1 MKQSQQCNII
11 SERLEQQV
19 KRTEAM
25 VKLLIIW
32 SPRRFSRWRLLP
44 VKFGG
49 LRKTNPAHIKNSG
62 VSFICTFTCT
72 SLTSFLYYSSFYKK
86 KYISPAYVV
95 ISFYL
100 AMSLFQHCVA
110 YWNFPSRAFR
120 REFFL
125 ILLLYL
131 YLTNLWMSGF
141 HSCTE
146 ASGANTRQFRTV
158 SFRHFCART
167 VKDSKFT
174 SLFFPYSSKAH
185 VSFQLCTRFPKNL
198 IYSLWIVR
206 NQ

>member
-1 MKQSQQCNII
+1 M
-11 SERLEQQV
+11 
-19 KRTEAM
+19 
-25 VKLLIIW
+25 
-32 SPRRFSRWRLLP
+32 P

-120 REFFL
+120 REFFFNFAFVFIPHKFVNEWIPL
-125 ILLLYL
+125 MY
-131 YLTNLWMSGF
+131 G
-141 HSCTE
+141 
-146 ASGANTRQFRTV
+146 
-158 SFRHFCART
+158 
-167 VKDSKFT
+167 SKRCKYETISDGLFPPFLR
-174 SLFFPYSSKAH
+174 SDCKGLKIYQPFFPYSSKAH

-198 IYSLWIVR
+198 IYSL
-206 NQ
+206 